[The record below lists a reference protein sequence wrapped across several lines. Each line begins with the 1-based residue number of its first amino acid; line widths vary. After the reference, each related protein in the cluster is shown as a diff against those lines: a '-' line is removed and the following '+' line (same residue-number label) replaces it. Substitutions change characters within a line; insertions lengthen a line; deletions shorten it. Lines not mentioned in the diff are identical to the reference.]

1 MKAKGFSLVELMV
14 TLIVISLIIASLS
27 PIVTKKLK
35 SSSITVGA
43 TTNVIQNEENKCKGQ
58 ICSDGYYPN
67 KWENCKCSP
76 CSVPFCKQCED
87 NVCSECIAGY
97 NLVDGKCQG
106 GTKSCQESGGK
117 PTQACCESLG
127 AMYLPKATT
136 GLAQDLCMM
145 KYNAFDGDYVGAE
158 ASKIGVKLVSID
170 TICQTESCCWKGYEN
185 HKSSSTCKGEQNG
198 DSTYSP
204 CTRTI
209 CQYPA
214 AVKTCNNWA
223 PSNYAPG
230 AWRLPTK
237 EELNVV
243 ANHIEEF
250 SLNQGSA
257 GLQLCSKNSIAGADQ
272 CHDYAGTGGTACAIA
287 SSEQQTYDDCQPKKI
302 WGQDMSYLAYVGSP
316 SVSAETDKLVRP
328 AGVRCVSANVASG
341 YEAMHNVDV
350 TGGEPAGQADCDK
363 FNALFISSKYNGNPS
378 GKNICMT
385 KFNALDNGGPFY
397 PYNSDIAKNDVKLV
411 QRDSQYCDTGSCC
424 WHGVTSASSTD
435 GNGYSGSSRTV
446 CQYSAAQKICN
457 NWNPTGSYK
466 GAWRLPYKEE
476 LTSLAQYIQAE
487 SSISHFLSHYL
498 YEQGLQLCD
507 GGASAGAA
515 KCSYLTNTT
524 ALGACGIA
532 STEQNIYDDC
542 APSRI
547 WGDNGSYLHL
557 GYSLATVGT
566 EDFNVYPK
574 SVRCV
579 SEAVLKTDVDDQTID
594 GMEASEVQEYQKIC
608 DKYNALFI
616 PKKYLGTN
624 KNICMTK
631 YNALDTNGPLDGYTN
646 EQLLALEPAITK
658 VQRDKA
664 YCNTGYCCWADTNT
678 ASSYTSGQNGD
689 SSYSG
694 ASRTVCQATSA
705 EVLCKNWAPDS
716 ATSGKWRLPNYNELT
731 NLAIYLNNET
741 QYSSFL
747 NLYMGK
753 SGLQLCDS
761 SSSAGIDKCYGLADK
776 STNACGV
783 SSAEAALLDDCHP
796 NEIWGLSNYYLTMS
810 EKKATVSSTT
820 GPQFPKSV
828 RCVTEVGV
836 N

>member
-1 MKAKGFSLVELMV
+1 MKLKGFSLVELMV

-35 SSSITVGA
+35 SSSITIGA
-43 TTNVIQNEENKCKGQ
+43 TTNVIQSEENKCKGQ

-136 GLAQDLCMM
+136 GLSQDLCMM

-158 ASKIGVKLVSID
+158 ASKIAVKLVSID
-170 TICQTESCCWKGYEN
+170 SICKTESCCWKGYDN
-185 HKSSSTCKGEQNG
+185 HKSSSSCKGEQNG

-214 AVKTCNNWA
+214 AVKICNNWA

-230 AWRLPTK
+230 AWRLPLK

-243 ANHIEEF
+243 ANHIDEF

-257 GLQLCSKNSIAGADQ
+257 GLQLCASSSIAGADK
-272 CHDYAGTGGTACAIA
+272 CDGYPGTGGIACAVS
-287 SSEQQTYDDCQPKKI
+287 SSEGNTYDDCTPRRI
-302 WGQDMSYLAYVGSP
+302 WGQDISYLEFSSSP
-316 SVSAETDKLVRP
+316 SVSSQTDKLARP
-328 AGVRCVSANVASG
+328 AGVRCVSANVTSG
-341 YEAMHNVDV
+341 YEASHNVDV

-397 PYNSDIAKNDVKLV
+397 PYSSDIAKNDVKLV

-446 CQYSAAQKICN
+446 CRYSAAQKICN

-466 GAWRLPYKEE
+466 GAWRIPYQEE

-487 SSISHFLSHYL
+487 SSLSYFLNHYL

-507 GGASAGAA
+507 RTVSTGAA
-515 KCSYLTNTT
+515 KCTVNENSCKISSSSVEN
-524 ALGACGIA
+524 G
-532 STEQNIYDDC
+532 DDC
-542 APSRI
+542 ASHSV
-547 WGDNGSYLHL
+547 WGKNGSAFYLL
-557 GYSLATVGT
+557 DTLTKIM
-566 EDFNVYPK
+566 ENVASEAEHFTK

-579 SEAVLKTDVDDQTID
+579 SEAVLTTDVEDQTVD

-616 PKKYLGTN
+616 PKKYLGTS

-631 YNALDTNGPLDGYTN
+631 YNALDANGPLDGYTN
-646 EQLLALEPAITK
+646 EQLLALEPAVTR

-664 YCNTGYCCWADTNT
+664 YCNMGYCCWADANT

-694 ASRTVCQATSA
+694 ASRTLCQATAA

-716 ATSGKWRLPNYNELT
+716 ATSGKWRLPNYSELT

-741 QYSSFL
+741 QHSSFL
-747 NLYMGK
+747 NSYMGK
-753 SGLQLCDS
+753 SGLQLCDKQLS
-761 SSSAGIDKCYGLADK
+761 TGIDKCTGLEDAGK
-776 STNACGV
+776 AACGI
-783 SSAEAALLDDCHP
+783 SSSEANDKDDCKP
-796 NEIWGLSNYYLTMS
+796 NHIWGQNNYYLRLSNGAGVYSVT
-810 EKKATVSSTT
+810 SSDY
-820 GPQFPKSV
+820 PKGV